1 MSNQLNK
8 IIGLIQK
15 TGDKCVVFNQT
26 NEAYV
31 VMTLKDYEKLVLGKS
46 EVHNLTEDELL
57 DKINRDIAVWRSLR
71 DLEDKEIEWDEV
83 LAEQFGRSKP
93 EAWDKESWDEDNDE
107 EEETWENPFK
117 SFHEKEPWEKD
128 YWEEDDDKE
137 LALKKEPWEEGLKFP
152 KEPLESED
160 SEPEKQPWEKPE
172 DHYYF
177 EPIEQ

>member
-1 MSNQLNK
+1 MDNQLNK

-15 TGDKCVVFNQT
+15 TGDKCVVFNPT

-71 DLEDKEIEWDEV
+71 ELENKEVEWDEV
-83 LAEQFGRSKP
+83 LSEQFGRNKP
-93 EAWDKESWDEDNDE
+93 EAWDENHWEEAGEES
-107 EEETWENPFK
+107 K
-117 SFHEKEPWEKD
+117 AEPWEKEA
-128 YWEEDDDKE
+128 WE
-137 LALKKEPWEEGLKFP
+137 GGG
-152 KEPLESED
+152 LES
-160 SEPEKQPWEKPE
+160 EKQPWEKTE

-177 EPIEQ
+177 EPVE